1 MHDKELKFYNIALC
15 GVIGGLINRLYK
27 GNILISIILI
37 ISVLLLLFKVIKI
50 EKYIK
55 KYLIK

>member
-1 MHDKELKFYNIALC
+1 MRDKELKFYNIALC
-15 GVIGGLINRLYK
+15 GVIGGLINHLYN

-37 ISVLLLLFKVIKI
+37 ISVLLLLFKVVKI

>member
-1 MHDKELKFYNIALC
+1 MRDKELQFYNIALC

-37 ISVLLLLFKVIKI
+37 ISVLLLLFKVVKI

>member
-1 MHDKELKFYNIALC
+1 MKDKKLQFYNIVLC
-15 GVIGGLINRLYK
+15 GVVGNLINRLYK

-37 ISVLLLLFKVIKI
+37 ISVLLLLFKVVKI